1 MYIKTDFWSR
11 GSALLDIWTT
21 LATSKR
27 KERAQSRL
35 ELQTGGVS
43 CTLYA
48 MPTMLQKL
56 ERLDIIALKFFG
68 REHF

>member
-1 MYIKTDFWSR
+1 
-11 GSALLDIWTT
+11 
-21 LATSKR
+21 
-27 KERAQSRL
+27 
-35 ELQTGGVS
+35 VS